1 MSVEACQDQDIP
13 IPVTSSVRLR
23 GEGVRKLHGVC
34 LGWYSNAQ
42 KADLEDAQKADLED
56 MLVEYEDGS
65 NESEGWPR
73 PTFGPTTPEKLAQI
87 GPSRQHSG
95 KRRIS

>member
-34 LGWYSNAQ
+34 LEWYSN
-42 KADLEDAQKADLED
+42 AQKADLED

-73 PTFGPTTPEKLAQI
+73 PTFGPTTPEKL
-87 GPSRQHSG
+87 GPNWP
-95 KRRIS
+95 I